1 MAWGRCVL
9 TLFAVVPRST
19 WAKIGGIRC
28 KEGGQEIWEYGGY
41 GVGAKWTA
49 TARRWMDKR
58 IKQASIL
65 SQLFPWRLVS

>member
-49 TARRWMDKR
+49 CTALDGQKD
-58 IKQASIL
+58 QASKYL
-65 SQLFPWRLVS
+65 VSAFPWRLVS